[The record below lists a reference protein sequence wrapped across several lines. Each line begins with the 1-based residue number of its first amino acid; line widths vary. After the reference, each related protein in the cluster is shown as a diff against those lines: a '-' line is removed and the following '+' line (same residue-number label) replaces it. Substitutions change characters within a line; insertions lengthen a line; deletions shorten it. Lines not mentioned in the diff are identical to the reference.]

1 MQLLLAG
8 ALNDG
13 GIAFGPS
20 FVFGSYLETG
30 ALRQVLPL
38 YKTATL
44 DIHVVY
50 PSTRHVTAK
59 VRRFIDMLESAFGEE
74 PPWDNWLR
82 NREETVR

>member
-1 MQLLLAG
+1 MT
-8 ALNDG
+8 
-13 GIAFGPS
+13 

-30 ALRQVLPL
+30 ALRRVLPL
-38 YKTATL
+38 YETSTL

-59 VRRFIDMLESAFGEE
+59 VRRFIEVLESFFGEQ

-82 NREETVR
+82 SRPDTAR